1 MPTCCGPPGMSLKPI
16 QPCRHVTFNDREWE
30 DPPLRFEAGTAP
42 MGEAVALAA
51 ACVYLSGIGMT
62 DIADHSAEQAAY
74 AYREV
79 SAAVHWGVTAEA
91 RLAHLFGR

>member
-1 MPTCCGPPGMSLKPI
+1 MLVCCSRMTCKDETSAVV
-16 QPCRHVTFNDREWE
+16 PCRHVTFTDQEWE

-51 ACVYLSGIGMT
+51 ACVYLSSIGMT

-74 AYREV
+74 VYREV
-79 SAAVHWGVTAEA
+79 RAAVLG
-91 RLAHLFGR
+91 